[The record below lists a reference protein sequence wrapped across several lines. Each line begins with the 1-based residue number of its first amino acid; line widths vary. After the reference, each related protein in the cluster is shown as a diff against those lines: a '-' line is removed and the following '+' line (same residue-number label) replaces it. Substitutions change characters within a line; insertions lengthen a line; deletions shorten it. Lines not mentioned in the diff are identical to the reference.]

1 MMEVRETL
9 CTHCV
14 HREVCSNKEEFLSAM
29 QAVNEVSVGL
39 PSKDPNIGSY
49 INLRDIKW
57 IKPVELVCTHYL
69 QQVPR
74 IKERNAEKTPPIM
87 ETNISKKGDVYYE
100 RELF

>member
-1 MMEVRETL
+1 MTGVRETL
-9 CTHCV
+9 CTQCS

-57 IKPVELVCTHYL
+57 IKPVELVCIHYI
-69 QQVPR
+69 QQVP
-74 IKERNAEKTPPIM
+74 T
-87 ETNISKKGDVYYE
+87 T
-100 RELF
+100 REAQS

>member
-1 MMEVRETL
+1 MIGVRETL

-39 PSKDPNIGSY
+39 PSKDQNIGSY

-57 IKPVELVCTHYL
+57 IKPVELVCIHYF
-69 QQVPR
+69 QQVS
-74 IKERNAEKTPPIM
+74 T
-87 ETNISKKGDVYYE
+87 T
-100 RELF
+100 REAQS